1 LDGGDVHITLTA
13 YSVLREKLP
22 PGSAGKV
29 SVEFPE
35 GSSLADLLATYDLP
49 LETACSINGSIE
61 RNRKTVLRE
70 GDHVAVFRPGAG
82 G

>member
-1 LDGGDVHITLTA
+1 MDGGEVHITLTA

-22 PGSAGKV
+22 PGSTGKV
-29 SVEFPE
+29 HVEFPE
-35 GSSLADLLATYDLP
+35 GSLLADLLATYDLP

-61 RNRKTVLRE
+61 RNLQTMLRE
-70 GDHVAVFRPGAG
+70 GDNVAVFRPGAG